1 MMIYP
6 YHCNARLRVDVNDTD
21 LQGKNWRARMGKDF
35 TTIEPAT
42 GRDGARWRYMDAGE
56 LAQRLANARRGFE
69 TWRAT
74 PVSERARLVRALGER
89 LAAAAPRLGTLACR
103 EMGKPLAQAVKEV
116 EKCAAACHY
125 YAAHAE
131 ELLERLHVPTEAARS
146 YVSLQPLGP
155 ILSIMPWNFPY
166 WQVIR
171 FGAPALAAGNAVIVK
186 HADNTTGCAMALQ
199 EVFDESGFPAGVV
212 QTVLADHAA
221 VPAMIRSPD
230 IAAVTLTGSERAGR
244 AVAAVAGDALKK
256 QVLELGGS
264 DAYLVLH
271 DADVELAA
279 ATCVEARLVNSGQS
293 CVAAKRFVVVDAVHD
308 AFVEAFVEK
317 AKTFRIGLPEAPETR
332 VGPLAKASIRDEVA
346 RQVEQSLARGAKAA
360 HVGPRPEGG
369 GFWYPVTVLTDVTPG
384 MAAFDEEVFG
394 PVAAII
400 RARDEDEAVA
410 LANRSR
416 FGLGAAVFSRDVA
429 RAERLAEERLEAGF
443 CVVNTMVV
451 SDPRLPFGGIKAS
464 GYGRELGSFGLR
476 EFVNVKTVVVR

>member
-1 MMIYP
+1 
-6 YHCNARLRVDVNDTD
+6 
-21 LQGKNWRARMGKDF
+21 MGKDF

-42 GRDGARWRYMDAGE
+42 GHAGARWEYMDGQ
-56 LAQRLANARRGFE
+56 LAQSLTSARRGFE

-74 PVSERARLVRALGER
+74 SVSERARLVRALGER
-89 LAAAAPRLGTLACR
+89 LATAAPRLGALACR

-116 EKCAAACHY
+116 EKCAAACRY
-125 YAAHAE
+125 YGAHAE
-131 ELLERLHVPTEAARS
+131 ELLERLHVTTEAARS

-171 FGAPALAAGNAVIVK
+171 FGAPALTAGNAFIVK

-199 EVFDESGFPAGVV
+199 EVFDASGFPAGVA
-212 QTVLADHAA
+212 QTVIAEHAD
-221 VPAMIRSPD
+221 VPAMIRSPE

-244 AVAAVAGDALKK
+244 AVASVAGDALKK

-293 CVAAKRFVVVDAVHD
+293 CVAAKRFIVVDAVHD

-317 AKTFRIGLPEAPETR
+317 AKTFRIGPPEAPETR

-346 RQVEQSLARGAKAA
+346 RQVEQSLSRGAKAA
-360 HVGPRPEGG
+360 HVGPRPQGG
-369 GFWYPVTVLTDVTPG
+369 GFWYPVTVLTGVTPG
-384 MAAFDEEVFG
+384 MPAFDEEVFG

-429 RAERLAEERLEAGF
+429 RAEQLAEARLEAGF
-443 CVVNTMVV
+443 CAVNTMVA
-451 SDPRLPFGGIKAS
+451 SDPRLPFGGVKAS